1 VLQFLLL
8 RPMAALEL
16 PTAVYGY
23 AFAMAVL
30 STVIPVFLTS
40 EALRRVG
47 ANTVAIVGALGPV
60 STILLG
66 WIGLEESMSPLQL
79 AGVALV
85 VVGVLAVTLAP
96 GKGGGRA

>member
-1 VLQFLLL
+1 
-8 RPMAALEL
+8 
-16 PTAVYGY
+16 
-23 AFAMAVL
+23 
-30 STVIPVFLTS
+30 
-40 EALRRVG
+40 
-47 ANTVAIVGALGPV
+47 V

-96 GKGGGRA
+96 GKGGSRT

>member
-1 VLQFLLL
+1 
-8 RPMAALEL
+8 
-16 PTAVYGY
+16 
-23 AFAMAVL
+23 MAVL